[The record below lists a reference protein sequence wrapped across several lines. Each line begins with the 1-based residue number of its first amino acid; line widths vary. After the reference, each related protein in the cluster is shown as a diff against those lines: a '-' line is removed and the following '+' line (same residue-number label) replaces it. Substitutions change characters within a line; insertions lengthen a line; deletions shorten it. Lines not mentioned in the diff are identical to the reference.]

1 MNQYMQQQQQQQV
14 PGGGDGSNLNP
25 YVQHLPQQ
33 QDQQQQQQQQGIN
46 LNQYATVMSQF
57 PYYGAMMGQMGAAA
71 AFGGMMNTDQQQ
83 QMDPNTANNIQQ
95 QQFDFMN
102 NAAAFGMD
110 PNNMLALQQL
120 LASQQTAAGRQQQQQ
135 QQAVMNPWLAAYG
148 QVQPS
153 MVPTPSTSNI
163 QNVAGIQTLAQIG
176 ESMAPPF
183 KINHVAKKK
192 PKNKP
197 KRPLSAYNVFFKE
210 ERERILQEIPNGHD
224 YVEQEEPNDKKRKAL
239 PHGKIG
245 FESLARTIGKRWK
258 ALNDED
264 LVYYKEKAQ
273 VDMERYKK
281 EMETFM
287 TRQREAAEASMLT
300 FMKAQQQVQDPVGG
314 EAITVIGELDT
325 AVASGYQSD
334 NEGNEEAAVTSQS
347 VTASA
352 GAANAPVQ
360 DPQDSNVE
368 ASDKGEDE
376 QKQKEADC

>member
-1 MNQYMQQQQQQQV
+1 
-14 PGGGDGSNLNP
+14 
-25 YVQHLPQQ
+25 
-33 QDQQQQQQQQGIN
+33 
-46 LNQYATVMSQF
+46 
-57 PYYGAMMGQMGAAA
+57 MMGQMGAAA

-83 QMDPNTANNIQQ
+83 QQQQQMDLNTANNTQQQQQQ

-120 LASQQTAAGRQQQQQ
+120 LAYQQMAAGMQEQQQ

-153 MVPTPSTSNI
+153 MDPTPSTSNI
-163 QNVAGIQTLAQIG
+163 QNIAGIQTLAQIG

-183 KINHVAKKK
+183 KFKHAAKKK
-192 PKNKP
+192 PKDKP

-210 ERERILQEIPNGHD
+210 ERERILQGIPNGHD

-258 ALNDED
+258 ELNGED

-287 TRQREAAEASMLT
+287 TRQREASEASMET
-300 FMKAQQQVQDPVGG
+300 IMKAQQKEEEEEEDSVGG
-314 EAITVIGELDT
+314 EATAVIGELDT
-325 AVASGYQSD
+325 AIASGYQGD
-334 NEGNEEAAVTSQS
+334 NEGNEEAAVTSHW
-347 VTASA
+347 VTSNA
-352 GAANAPVQ
+352 GVANAPVQ
-360 DPQDSNVE
+360 EQQDSNVE

-376 QKQKEADC
+376 QQHKEADC